1 MPDPLDIPTIQTTET
16 EAVFHLGL
24 TMAGAIS
31 AGAYTAGVFD
41 CLIAALEL
49 WRQKGGQANVPKHK
63 VVISVMSGA
72 SAGSI
77 VGAVGVAAAADSKT
91 GLQHAQVPQVGQVSY
106 TLPMLYQAW
115 VSLPAFLSET
125 QQALLGLDDL
135 MAKAPLVSVLNSAA
149 LAGIVEQCF
158 ANYQKTAELKT
169 YFSQSL
175 HLFFTHSN
183 LRGVGYSVPF
193 TTGGQLKTG
202 YAMTNHADRTHF
214 VVTDLGSADVT
225 SAWAD
230 PDPAILMQLQWLQT
244 EKITAKAILDPR
256 QDYKAG
262 PWTKFAGAALASGSF
277 PAVLAARYVSV
288 NTLGHYVA
296 RQWPLQFPDP
306 YRAKYNFRLMP
317 QLSSQVI
324 SPAKLTELFTEKN
337 TAILMADPAAAVT
350 LPYIAVDGGMFNN
363 EPFEL
368 TRFSLM
374 KNPPK
379 PNPRDEE
386 SAALVDRAVVMID
399 PFPPQHAQDAKEA
412 IDGAPNE
419 PFADTLLLKVIM
431 ALVPAFL
438 NQSRCKFDELVAAY
452 DEQVYSRY
460 LIAPVRKN
468 AAEQDEK
475 YALASGLVGGFGG
488 FLAEAF
494 RAHDYQLGRL
504 NCYRFLKH
512 HFSLPADYQV
522 VRKGYAQCGGE
533 GFYTDLTEKEL
544 QIIPIFSDF
553 PEPRQPDWP
562 LAGPTELN
570 VLVDA
575 AAKRADL
582 LIPALTK
589 ELDLNWRQK
598 LAATLAWKFWGK
610 KKLKT
615 ALYKLLETDLKKRK
629 QWRSS
634 SSG

>member
-1 MPDPLDIPTIQTTET
+1 MSDPLAVPAIQPQET
-16 EAVFHLGL
+16 EAVFQLGL

-49 WRQKGGQANVPKHK
+49 WQQKRGQANVPKHK
-63 VVISVMSGA
+63 VVISVISGA

-77 VGAVGVAAAADSKT
+77 VGAVGVAATADRKA
-91 GLQHAQVPQVGQVSY
+91 GLQHKQVPQVGQVSY

-115 VSLPAFLSET
+115 VRLPAFLSET

-149 LAGIVEQCF
+149 LADIVEQCF
-158 ANYQKTAELKT
+158 ANYQKTAERKA
-169 YFSQSL
+169 YFSSSL

-193 TTGGQLKTG
+193 TAGGQLKTG

-214 VVTDLGSADVT
+214 VVTDLGSTNLT
-225 SAWAD
+225 SVWAD
-230 PDPAILMQLQWLQT
+230 PDPAIPMQLQWLET
-244 EKITAKAILDPR
+244 EKITAKDILDPS
-256 QDYKAG
+256 QDYKTG
-262 PWTKFAGAALASGSF
+262 PWAKFAGAALASGSF
-277 PAVLAARYVSV
+277 PAALAARYVSV

-296 RQWPLQFPDP
+296 RQWPLQFPES

-317 QLSSQVI
+317 LLPSQLI
-324 SPAKLTELFTEKN
+324 SPEKLATLFTEKN
-337 TAILMADPAAAVT
+337 TATLMSDPVAAVT
-350 LPYIAVDGGMFNN
+350 LPYTAVDGGMFNN

-379 PNPRDEE
+379 PNPRDEKF
-386 SAALVDRAVVMID
+386 AALVDRAVVMID
-399 PFPPQHAQDAKEA
+399 PFPPQHAQEAKETA
-412 IDGAPNE
+412 DGASTE
-419 PFADTLLLKVIM
+419 PFADALLLKVIK
-431 ALVPAFL
+431 ALIPAFL

-460 LIAPVRKN
+460 LISPSRKN
-468 AAEQDEK
+468 AAGQAEEH
-475 YALASGLVGGFGG
+475 ALASGLVGGFGG

-504 NCYRFLKH
+504 NCYHFLKH
-512 HFSLPADYQV
+512 HFSLPTDYEV
-522 VRKGYAQCGGE
+522 VRQGYAEISRE
-533 GFYTDLTEKEL
+533 GFYTDSTEKEL

-562 LAGPTELN
+562 LVGATELN
-570 VLVDA
+570 ALVDA
-575 AAKRADL
+575 AAKRTDL
-582 LIPALTK
+582 LVPALIK
-589 ELDLNWRQK
+589 ESEPKFFMK
-598 LAATLAWKFWGK
+598 LAATLIWKLWGK

-615 ALYKLLETDLKKRK
+615 ALYKILETDLKERT

-634 SSG
+634 